1 MRRCS
6 ERPATTRVGHRF
18 GGKIIVRWI
27 TNLYEELT
35 GGHLEASRNLMVIG
49 QSYGAA
55 RKSNRSNRIGSTS
68 MSSFAPQPVL
78 TPHHFE
84 IVENGRGYWLAKD
97 EEGLIGGVFRSQKD
111 ALRFALFE
119 VAGDSARVRLLP
131 RPKS

>member
-1 MRRCS
+1 
-6 ERPATTRVGHRF
+6 
-18 GGKIIVRWI
+18 
-27 TNLYEELT
+27 
-35 GGHLEASRNLMVIG
+35 MVIG

-119 VAGDSARVRLLP
+119 VRAKGGGSGPPAELLSHQLLIIPFLRVLYGAGTRSCSKTYWLIALYWVHTAPGEELG
-131 RPKS
+131 S